1 MLFRKRLF
9 TGLGVLLLIVTL
21 LLFAVQISAD
31 PDESVQYE
39 SAFRLGQGLGAA
51 IILCVPAPFI
61 TLFLLLG
68 WRNAVGLRNEARERE
83 VERRHREQL
92 EIVRQAALRERQGE

>member
-9 TGLGVLLLIVTL
+9 TSLGVVLLALTL
-21 LLFAVQISAD
+21 LLFAVQVSGD
-31 PDESVQYE
+31 PDESVRYE

-61 TLFLLLG
+61 TVLLLLG

-83 VERRHREQL
+83 TERRHQEQL
-92 EIVRQAALRERQGE
+92 EAVRRTSLREYRRE